1 MVLRLLR
8 YKVYKARKQLTATDW
23 NFHVNLEAAT
33 TRSGDAIVTRKYNQ
47 RTKEWNSKV
56 VKVKKHYIPLLMG
69 KVLTARS
76 EDVDVVTRQVSLNES
91 DPALLAPT
99 IAATPAP
106 PSKELYLAR
115 KSRFKPSND

>member
-1 MVLRLLR
+1 
-8 YKVYKARKQLTATDW
+8 VYKARKQLAATDW

-33 TRSGDAIVTRKYNQ
+33 TKTGDAIVTRKYNQ

-76 EDVDVVTRQVSLNES
+76 EDVVVVTRQVSLNES

-106 PSKELYLAR
+106 PSKELYMYLAR
-115 KSRFKPSND
+115 KSRFKPLQ